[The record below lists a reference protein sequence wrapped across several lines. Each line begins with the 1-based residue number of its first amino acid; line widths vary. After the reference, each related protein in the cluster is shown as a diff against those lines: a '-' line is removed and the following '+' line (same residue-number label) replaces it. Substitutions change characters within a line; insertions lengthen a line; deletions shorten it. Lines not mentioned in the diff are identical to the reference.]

1 MQIFELAQPMEVNVK
16 RSVKTGIV
24 TTTIGTV
31 IVFFLTLAVTS
42 LTTSSVMATPQIGKG
57 KPCTTCHEGTPPS
70 KGNVKK

>member
-1 MQIFELAQPMEVNVK
+1 MQIFEFAQPMEVNVN
-16 RSVKTGIV
+16 RSIKTGIV
-24 TTTIGTV
+24 NITIGTV
-31 IVFFLTLAVTS
+31 IVFFLTLAATS